1 MKFGTKLGWLTAAAL
16 GMAVSTVSGPV
27 AAQDKGGMDET
38 GPYQAVAGWFKPGI
52 DRWDQPVI
60 AVAVDGDNRILIGN
74 ADQKNTQANSLMF
87 HADGTVYPE
96 KSTTSTKPA
105 EQKTHVHQIL
115 VLDADGKVTEDWKQ
129 WDDMIA
135 IPHSIH
141 INPYDKDRPVWVIDR
156 DNHQIIKFSND
167 GKKILLKLGEK
178 GVSGT
183 DPGHFNRP
191 AGIAYLPDGSFYVAD
206 GYVNSRVIKF
216 DKDGKFQLEWGTK
229 GSGPGQ
235 FNLVH
240 SVAVDANHRVYASDR
255 NNNRV
260 QVFDA
265 NGKFI
270 EEWPNIP
277 SAPRLVV
284 TQDNAIWLTSYDR
297 RNSRFAKFDLNGKVL
312 ATWGATGTNPGQM
325 DNPHQ
330 FAQDSKGNLF
340 IADAWN
346 NRVQKFTP
354 KPGADKSKLM
364 AQEFTFKK

>member
-1 MKFGTKLGWLTAAAL
+1 MKLSTKLGWLSVVAAMGIGMPAL
-16 GMAVSTVSGPV
+16 
-27 AAQDKGGMDET
+27 AQDKGGIDDS
-38 GPYQAVAGWFKPGI
+38 PYQAQAGWFKPGI

-60 AVAVDGDNRILIGN
+60 AVALDGDNRIIIGN
-74 ADQKNTQANSLMF
+74 ADQKNTQPNSLMYRP
-87 HADGTVYPE
+87 DGTTYE
-96 KSTTSTKPA
+96 ERSTTSTKPA
-105 EQKTHVHQIL
+105 EQKTHAHQIM
-115 VLDADGKVTEDWKQ
+115 VLDASGKVVEDWKQ
-129 WDDMIA
+129 WDELIS

-141 INPYDKDRPVWVIDR
+141 INPYDTDRPVWVIDR
-156 DNHQIIKFSND
+156 DNHQILKFSND

-178 GVSGT
+178 AVSGT
-183 DPGHFNRP
+183 DHGHFNRP

-229 GSGPGQ
+229 GTGPGQ

-240 SVAVDANHRVYASDR
+240 SVAIDANRRVYASDR

-265 NGKFI
+265 GGKFI

-284 TQDNAIWLTSYDR
+284 TQDNAVWLTSYDR
-297 RNSRFAKFDLNGKVL
+297 RNNRFAKFDLNGKLLTV
-312 ATWGATGTNPGQM
+312 WGSTGTNPGQM

-340 IADAWN
+340 VADAWN
-346 NRVQKFTP
+346 NRVQKFMP